1 MARGISRLMDF
12 TAEATSGVAA
22 GLESQLVNELCLS
35 SRWNVSSVWTFR
47 VSTHINVLELSA
59 VVRLVN
65 NLVRKGKSLRV
76 VILVDSNV
84 VRCACSKGRSSSKA
98 LTKLLVRL
106 AALSLVGGLYL
117 VFGFVP
123 TRHNVADDPTRD
135 TDVVSLFR
143 AWIWQPGIAWTF
155 TNWPLCLSFVVGLQ
169 IGLAL

>member
-1 MARGISRLMDF
+1 MECVFSLDF
-12 TAEATSGVAA
+12 
-22 GLESQLVNELCLS
+22 Q
-35 SRWNVSSVWTFR
+35 

-65 NLVRKGKSLRV
+65 NLVRKGKPLRV